1 MARIKKELVVHTF
14 KGGRFD
20 DHGVDIDVLPELIAY
35 KTILVETA
43 KELWRRKN
51 PDRER
56 LPKNFEDSLSLKFYE
71 IKAGSAAIP
80 LMREI
85 EIPDQ
90 ISLLDSQEDE
100 LDQAV
105 DVVADTIVAAS
116 HDKLLPASFP
126 ANVLPLFEEYGK
138 TLRVDE
144 WIEQQPAKRPS
155 AVRYSNVVREKMGR
169 WSSSAYEDSVDIVG
183 TVTMARVSRP
193 RMAVAIDTNRE
204 IEAAFKPEDEAVI
217 TTALKDHAVAKVRV
231 EGKGQFSAD
240 GQIQRIIQVD
250 RVTLLPAGE
259 LPFDAAAKPIWKTF
273 AEIVK
278 EIPDEVIR
286 NLPTDTAENHD
297 HYIYG
302 LPKGKR

>member
-126 ANVLPLFEEYGK
+126 ANVLPLFEDYGK

-144 WIEQQPAKRPS
+144 WIEQQPAKRPA
-155 AVRYSNVVREKMGR
+155 AVRYSNEVREKMGR
-169 WSSSAYEDSVDIVG
+169 WSSPAYEDSVDIVG

-240 GQIQRIIQVD
+240 GQIQRI
-250 RVTLLPAGE
+250 
-259 LPFDAAAKPIWKTF
+259 KPIWKTF

-278 EIPDEVIR
+278 EIPEEVIR

>member
-259 LPFDAAAKPIWKTF
+259 LPFDAATKPIWKTF

-278 EIPDEVIR
+278 EIPEEVIR